1 MKKNYLKMQV
11 IISALLL
18 LVAAQSCRKESSD
31 KQQCGH
37 LIPIETNAKTGNQ
50 YALFCFMG
58 HDGNKC
64 PGCLFIGGVAI
75 HVDCQGTGSAC
86 NKASNITLSYDFD
99 NNLIATTLDT
109 FGLTSLDFLNMPARS
124 FALEI
129 DKDVYSYL
137 NIPAQLVYRDTT
149 TLQFTFT
156 GLSFTD
162 RPLY

>member
-1 MKKNYLKMQV
+1 MHYFVLWGTMGTNVPGVCLLEESLFTWIAKEQV
-11 IISALLL
+11 L
-18 LVAAQSCRKESSD
+18 LVIK
-31 KQQCGH
+31 H
-37 LIPIETNAKTGNQ
+37 
-50 YALFCFMG
+50 
-58 HDGNKC
+58 
-64 PGCLFIGGVAI
+64 
-75 HVDCQGTGSAC
+75 
-86 NKASNITLSYDFD
+86 KASNITLSYDFD

-137 NIPAQLVYRDTT
+137 NIPAQLVYRDSTT
-149 TLQFTFT
+149 QQFTFT